1 MVIEGGM
8 SLKELRV
15 DGGPTRNNL
24 LMQFQCDI
32 LGRQVVRSSIEEV
45 SALGAAFM
53 AGLAT
58 GLWKD
63 LGEIG
68 TLYSSDRTFAPE
80 LTEEVTVQLYSGWKK
95 AVERTRS

>member
-1 MVIEGGM
+1 
-8 SLKELRV
+8 
-15 DGGPTRNNL
+15 
-24 LMQFQCDI
+24 
-32 LGRQVVRSSIEEV
+32 
-45 SALGAAFM
+45 M

-63 LGEIG
+63 LAEIS